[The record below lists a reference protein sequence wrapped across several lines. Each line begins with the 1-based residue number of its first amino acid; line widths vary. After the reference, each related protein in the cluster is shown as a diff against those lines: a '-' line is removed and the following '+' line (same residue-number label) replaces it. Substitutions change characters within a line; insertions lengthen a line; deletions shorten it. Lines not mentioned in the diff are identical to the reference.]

1 MINIRDDSETQFI
14 RFDGLIVQC
23 TSVCVFFDLRDHPDF
38 EETARSKAWYCKGL
52 LCASSSLIPFPPH
65 PFPAPLSPHHKT
77 QTIAPPKPAQNEY
90 EKAGSVRHLRLSNRN
105 NILLQSLRALNRAVF
120 RSLDLLARRQ
130 LLLRRVV
137 HRDARDLHYAH

>member
-1 MINIRDDSETQFI
+1 MIPRLNV
-14 RFDGLIVQC
+14 FDLIGLIVQC
-23 TSVCVFFDLRDHPDF
+23 TSVCVCLDLRDHPGF
-38 EETARSKAWYCKGL
+38 KETARSKAWYCKGP

-65 PFPAPLSPHHKT
+65 PFPAPLSP
-77 QTIAPPKPAQNEY
+77 PQNPNRSRRQSQFRKKY
-90 EKAGSVRHLRLSNRN
+90 GKAGSVRHLGLSNRN
-105 NILLQSLRALNRAVF
+105 NILLQSRRALNRAIL